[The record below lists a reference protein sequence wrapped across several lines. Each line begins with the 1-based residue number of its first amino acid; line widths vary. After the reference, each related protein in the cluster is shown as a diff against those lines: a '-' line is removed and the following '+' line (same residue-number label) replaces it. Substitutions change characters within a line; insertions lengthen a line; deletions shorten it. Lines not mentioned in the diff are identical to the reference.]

1 MQGSFLV
8 NLSPQE
14 IIYMCWPQLCQK
26 MGAMPMMHI
35 LILVIECEN
44 SFCAGH
50 KRCWPDSWI
59 ECSEGD

>member
-1 MQGSFLV
+1 
-8 NLSPQE
+8 
-14 IIYMCWPQLCQK
+14 MCWPQLRQK
-26 MGAMPMMHI
+26 MVAVPMMHI